1 MRFRTIALALA
12 LTFGL
17 SGIGEAKKRPSVSRV
32 KPRKVKAH
40 KNTRL
45 KTRKVKVSKRRVAKR

>member
-1 MRFRTIALALA
+1 MRFRTVALALA

-17 SGIGEAKKRPSVSRV
+17 SAIGEARKTSSVSRV

-45 KTRKVKVSKRRVAKR
+45 KTRKAKVSKRRVAKR